1 MNTILDVGFKKLETE
16 KEDKVAIIDYNLGN
30 LFSVYHACASLGY
43 NPKITNQKADV
54 IDADYLILPGVGA
67 FGDAMDT
74 LKRLD
79 LVAPIKEYIATGK
92 PFLGVCLGLQLLF
105 TESEEFGNHKGLNIV
120 EGVVHKFPS
129 IDKMGN
135 ILKVPQIEWNQ
146 ISLTD
151 KTKWEKSPLNC
162 CKNGDF
168 MYFVHSY
175 YVLPSNK
182 SVVLSTTTYGLEYC
196 SSIISNNIFACQF
209 HPEKSGQH
217 GVEIYKSFFGQNVHA
232 L

>member
-1 MNTILDVGFKKLETE
+1 MNTTLDVGFKKLETE

-43 NPKITNQKADV
+43 NPKITNQKTDV

-146 ISLTD
+146 IFLTD

-209 HPEKSGQH
+209 HTEKSGQH
-217 GVEIYKSFFGQNVHA
+217 GIEIYKSFFGQNVHA